1 MDGMLALTIVCV
13 VFAIGDFI
21 SDKTHAIIPVLL
33 FASVTFLI
41 LFWTGV
47 VPTTLFTD
55 AGLIAIS
62 NMMTGILLQLIPVI
76 VSFT

>member
-47 VPTTLFTD
+47 VHRCRPYRHFQYDDRHLHRQYGN
-55 AGLIAIS
+55 AS
-62 NMMTGILLQLIPVI
+62 
-76 VSFT
+76 

>member
-41 LFWTGV
+41 LFWTGAV
-47 VPTTLFTD
+47 RRLCSPMPALSPFP
-55 AGLIAIS
+55 I
-62 NMMTGILLQLIPVI
+62 
-76 VSFT
+76 

>member
-13 VFAIGDFI
+13 VFAIGDFV

-41 LFWTGV
+41 LFWTGAV
-47 VPTTLFTD
+47 RHFQYDDRHLHRQYGN
-55 AGLIAIS
+55 AS
-62 NMMTGILLQLIPVI
+62 
-76 VSFT
+76 

>member
-41 LFWTGV
+41 LFWTV
-47 VPTTLFTD
+47 EKNLPEEQR
-55 AGLIAIS
+55 AIKERS
-62 NMMTGILLQLIPVI
+62 KK
-76 VSFT
+76 

>member
-33 FASVTFLI
+33 FASVTFPFSCADSYGFVDGNCMPI
-41 LFWTGV
+41 PQDTYRQ
-47 VPTTLFTD
+47 
-55 AGLIAIS
+55 AIPQ
-62 NMMTGILLQLIPVI
+62 TQVA
-76 VSFT
+76 V

>member
-33 FASVTFLI
+33 FASVRRLCSPMPALSPFPI
-41 LFWTGV
+41 
-47 VPTTLFTD
+47 
-55 AGLIAIS
+55 
-62 NMMTGILLQLIPVI
+62 
-76 VSFT
+76 

>member
-33 FASVTFLI
+33 FRLGHVPDPVLDGRCSDDSVHRCRPYRHFQYDDRHLHRQYGNAS
-41 LFWTGV
+41 
-47 VPTTLFTD
+47 
-55 AGLIAIS
+55 
-62 NMMTGILLQLIPVI
+62 
-76 VSFT
+76 